1 MTTARIGIRR
11 LRLIEGARAANG
23 HAVIVD
29 VLRAGT
35 SVAYALAGGVARLVL
50 VARVS
55 DAFALRG
62 RRYPDAV
69 LAGES
74 EGRPIEG
81 FDLDNSPAAIERSP
95 LEGRTLIMRTSSGTQ
110 GALAVTRAEAV
121 FLAGFVNAGAT
132 ARLLQDRRAAVA
144 SLVAM
149 GVGGEVP
156 AEEDEACAAYIE
168 SLLRGR
174 PLPADLL
181 LADVRRRKGQVWEH
195 PAPTFL
201 ADVERAFVI
210 DRFDFAVEVRREDG
224 LALAARVPA

>member
-11 LRLIEGARAANG
+11 LRLLEGARAANG
-23 HAVIVD
+23 HAVIID
-29 VLRAGT
+29 VLRAAT
-35 SVAYALAGGVARLVL
+35 SVAYGLAGGVARVLL
-50 VARVS
+50 VARTAE
-55 DAFALRG
+55 AFELRE
-62 RRYPDAV
+62 RRYRDAV
-69 LAGES
+69 LIGES
-74 EGRPIEG
+74 EGRPIPG
-81 FDLDNSPAAIERSP
+81 FDLDNSPALIERAP
-95 LEGRTLIMRTSSGTQ
+95 LAGRTVIMRTSAGTQ
-110 GALAVTRAEAV
+110 GALLATRAQAV
-121 FLAGFVNAGAT
+121 YLAGFVNAGAT
-132 ARLLQDRRAAVA
+132 ARVLQERHAPVA

-149 GVGGEVP
+149 GVGGGVP

-224 LALAARVPA
+224 LALAGRVPA